1 MQLRPF
7 MCPYCQKTFKTCVN
21 CKKHMKTH
29 RQELA
34 LQLGHTADTVNV
46 DAGAVPTANEPSVA
60 NVTDN
65 MAYTHEVELIE
76 VSCPSDLHLNQA
88 LQATP
93 LGVGGQ
99 QTTVLPQ
106 YPQSSTDGLDQS
118 NIVQQPTIIHD
129 YRNTVV
135 TDLQL
140 QNVFNTQVSFLL
152 PSGSFSVVCLSVHCP
167 SVCQQLFCMTRYDIS
182 VLSGGI

>member
-1 MQLRPF
+1 

-34 LQLGHTADTVNV
+34 QHLGHGTNTVSANAAS
-46 DAGAVPTANEPSVA
+46 DMPTANEAPVA

-65 MAYTHEVELIE
+65 MAYTQEVELIE
-76 VSCPSDLHLNQA
+76 VSCPTDVHLNQA
-88 LQATP
+88 LQATQ
-93 LGVGGQ
+93 LGQPKTMVA
-99 QTTVLPQ
+99 Q
-106 YPQSSTDGLDQS
+106 YPQPSTHELDQS
-118 NIVQQPTIIHD
+118 NMVQQPPVIQD

-140 QNVFNTQVSFLL
+140 QNVFNPQVYFLI
-152 PSGSFSVVCLSVHCP
+152 GFE
-167 SVCQQLFCMTRYDIS
+167 FI
-182 VLSGGI
+182 

>member
-1 MQLRPF
+1 
-7 MCPYCQKTFKTCVN
+7 
-21 CKKHMKTH
+21 MKTH

-152 PSGSFSVVCLSVHCP
+152 PSGSFSVVCLSVHCQ

>member
-1 MQLRPF
+1 
-7 MCPYCQKTFKTCVN
+7 
-21 CKKHMKTH
+21 MKTH

-34 LQLGHTADTVNV
+34 LQLGHTTDAVNADT
-46 DAGAVPTANEPSVA
+46 GSVPTANEPSIA

-76 VSCPSDLHLNQA
+76 VSCPSDVHLNQA
-88 LQATP
+88 LQATQ
-93 LGVGGQ
+93 LGVSGQ

-118 NIVQQPTIIHD
+118 NIVQQPSVIHD

-140 QNVFNTQVSFLL
+140 QNVFNTQVSCLL
-152 PSGSFSVVCLSVHCP
+152 IISLCVYLYLYASANNTWWRHYDLWLSIWQFFRRLSVHCP
-167 SVCQQLFCMTRYDIS
+167 SVC
-182 VLSGGI
+182 